1 MGSCLSTPKAKGD
14 APSQPKKQ
22 DAPAA
27 PSGGVTGGASSG
39 TTTAAPAATGQ
50 TSSTPAATKQEVPK
64 KKSGGL
70 TSDVLGRTAE
80 DVKNFFTIGRE
91 LGRGQFGVTY
101 LCTDKSTGE
110 QYACKS
116 IAKRKLVTQEDVD
129 DVKREVAIMHHLV
142 DHPNVVKMKGA
153 YEDKHSVHIVMELCA
168 GGELFDRI
176 IARGHYSERAA
187 ANLLR
192 TIVSVVEYCHANGVM
207 HRDLKPEN
215 FLLSSKK
222 EDAPLKATDFGLS
235 IFYKPGET
243 FTDIV
248 GSAYYV
254 APEVLRRKYGHEADV
269 WSCGVILYILLCGV
283 PPFWAESEQGIFD
296 AVLKGHIDFSSDPW
310 PLISASAKELIKK
323 MLKQDPRERLT
334 AREVLQHPWVKVDG
348 EASDVPLDSAVM
360 TKLKQFSA
368 MNKMKRLALKVIA
381 QNMSEEEIM
390 GLKEMFK
397 SIDKDG
403 SGSITFEELKE
414 GLKQHGSTMPEDQV
428 RQLMEAADVDNSGTI
443 DYQEFITAT
452 IHMNKV
458 EKEENLFQ
466 AFQHFDADGSGNIT
480 VEELREALSKEEA
493 LLPGEIDAILAEVDA
508 DNDGNIDY
516 NEFCAMMRKG
526 NPTAVEVEDK
536 NARRKR

>member
-1 MGSCLSTPKAKGD
+1 MGCCASTPATNDGAPPSSKAD
-14 APSQPKKQ
+14 A
-22 DAPAA
+22 AA
-27 PSGGVTGGASSG
+27 SSTGAAAGSATGGAATNSEASTGAPVTKASSG
-39 TTTAAPAATGQ
+39 
-50 TSSTPAATKQEVPK
+50 S
-64 KKSGGL
+64 KKSSNL
-70 TSDVLGRTAE
+70 TANVLGRPAE

-116 IAKRKLVTQEDVD
+116 IAKRKLVTAEDVE

-215 FLLSSKK
+215 FLLASKK

-235 IFYKPGET
+235 IFCKPGET
-243 FTDIV
+243 FSDIV

-254 APEVLRRKYGHEADV
+254 APEVLRRKYGPEADV

-323 MLKQDPRERLT
+323 MLKQDPKERLT
-334 AREVLQHPWVKVDG
+334 ARQVLDHPWVKIDG
-348 EASDVPLDSAVM
+348 EASDVPLDSAVL

-368 MNKMKRLALKVIA
+368 MNKMKKLALKVIA
-381 QNMSEEEIM
+381 SHMSEEEIM

-403 SGSITFEELKE
+403 SGSITFEELKD
-414 GLKQHGSTMPEDQV
+414 GLKQLGSNMPEEQV

-466 AFQHFDADGSGNIT
+466 AFQHFDADGSGYIT

-493 LLPGEIDAILAEVDA
+493 LLPGEIDAIIEEVDT
-508 DNDGNIDY
+508 DNDGRIDY

-526 NPTAVEVEDK
+526 NPTTTSEDT
-536 NARRKR
+536 RRKR

>member
-1 MGSCLSTPKAKGD
+1 MGCCASKPATDDGPSAAPKAE
-14 APSQPKKQ
+14 A
-22 DAPAA
+22 AA
-27 PSGGVTGGASSG
+27 PPSASAGATDAGAG
-39 TTTAAPAATGQ
+39 TTTAADSAPAAGKA
-50 TSSTPAATKQEVPK
+50 S
-64 KKSGGL
+64 SGGSKKAGNL
-70 TSDVLGRTAE
+70 TANVLGRPAE
-80 DVKNFFTIGRE
+80 DVKNHFTIGRE

-116 IAKRKLVTQEDVD
+116 IAKRKLVTAEDVE

-187 ANLLR
+187 ATLIR
-192 TIVSVVEYCHANGVM
+192 TVVSVVEYCHANGVM

-215 FLLSSKK
+215 FLLASKK

-243 FTDIV
+243 FSDIV

-254 APEVLRRKYGHEADV
+254 APEVLRRKYGPEADV

-310 PLISASAKELIKK
+310 PLISSSAKDLIKR
-323 MLKQDPRERLT
+323 MLKQDIKDRMS

-348 EASDVPLDSAVM
+348 EASDVPLDSAVL

-381 QNMSEEEIM
+381 SHMSEEEIM

-397 SIDKDG
+397 SIDEDG

-414 GLKQHGSTMPEDQV
+414 GLKKMGSNMPEDQV

-466 AFQHFDADGSGNIT
+466 AFQHFDADGSGYIT
-480 VEELREALSKEEA
+480 VDELREALSKEEA
-493 LLPGEIDAILAEVDA
+493 LLPGEIDAILQEVDS
-508 DNDGNIDY
+508 DNDGRIDY
-516 NEFCAMMRKG
+516 NEFCAMMKKG
-526 NPTAVEVEDK
+526 NPTPVED
-536 NARRKR
+536 NRRKR

>member
-1 MGSCLSTPKAKGD
+1 MGCCASKPKTDDGPSAPPKAE
-14 APSQPKKQ
+14 A
-22 DAPAA
+22 AA
-27 PSGGVTGGASSG
+27 PPSASAGATAAG
-39 TTTAAPAATGQ
+39 TATTTAADSAPPTAAKT
-50 TSSTPAATKQEVPK
+50 T
-64 KKSGGL
+64 SGGSKKAGNL
-70 TSDVLGRTAE
+70 TANVLGRPAE
-80 DVKNFFTIGRE
+80 DVKNHFTIGRE

-116 IAKRKLVTQEDVD
+116 IAKRKLVTAEDVE

-187 ANLLR
+187 ANLIR
-192 TIVSVVEYCHANGVM
+192 TVVSVVEYCHANGVM

-215 FLLSSKK
+215 FLLASKK

-243 FTDIV
+243 FSDIV

-254 APEVLRRKYGHEADV
+254 APEVLRRKYGPEADV

-310 PLISASAKELIKK
+310 PLISSSAKDLIKR
-323 MLKQDPRERLT
+323 MLKQDIKDRMT

-348 EASDVPLDSAVM
+348 EASDVPLDSAVL

-381 QNMSEEEIM
+381 SHMSEEEIM

-397 SIDKDG
+397 SIDEDG

-414 GLKQHGSTMPEDQV
+414 GLKKMGSNMPEDQV

-466 AFQHFDADGSGNIT
+466 AFQHFDADGSGYIT

-493 LLPGEIDAILAEVDA
+493 LLPGEIDAILQEVDS
-508 DNDGNIDY
+508 DNDGRIDY
-516 NEFCAMMRKG
+516 NEFCAMMKKG
-526 NPTAVEVEDK
+526 NPTPAED
-536 NARRKR
+536 NRRKR